1 MEVLFFIFLLLELT
15 RDEIIENSNLI
26 DRIED
31 LPSIINECLHH
42 YRDIQSDLNRNF

>member
-15 RDEIIENSNLI
+15 RDEIIENSNTI
-26 DRIED
+26 DRIGD

-42 YRDIQSDLNRNF
+42 YRDI